1 MIMMNDVFA
10 IIVAAGLGKRF
21 GSPKSF
27 APLNGKMIL
36 DYCLETFN
44 CHPGIFEMVLVLRET
59 SEKCLFIDRFEKLK
73 AVASGGERRQD
84 SVFSGFQQINPAQG
98 DIVLIHDAARP
109 LVKAE
114 LIDSIIKKAR
124 ETGAAIPV
132 LPVSDTIKKINGD
145 RVSQTIDR
153 QALYHTQTP
162 QGFSCEILNRAF
174 EANGKDQGMYTD
186 EAALVEQLG
195 QDVFVV
201 PGDPSNLKITFP
213 EDLKIAEA
221 LIEN

>member
-1 MIMMNDVFA
+1 MMMNNVYA

-21 GSPKSF
+21 GSPKPF
-27 APLNGKMIL
+27 VALKGKRIL
-36 DYCLETFN
+36 DYCLDTFN
-44 CHPGIFEMVLVLRET
+44 GHPGIFEIVLVLRET
-59 SEKCLFIDRFEKLK
+59 SEKSLFLDRFEKLK
-73 AVASGGERRQD
+73 TVAAGGTRRQD
-84 SVFSGFQQINPAQG
+84 SVFSGFQQINPEQG

-109 LVKAE
+109 LVKTE
-114 LIDSIIKKAR
+114 LIDAIIEKTG

-132 LPVSDTIKKINGD
+132 LSVSDTIKKINGD
-145 RVSQTIDR
+145 RVSQTINR
-153 QALYHTQTP
+153 QGLYLTQTP
-162 QGFSCEILNRAF
+162 QGFSCEILRRAF
-174 EANGKDQGMYTD
+174 EGSGEDQGMYTD
-186 EAALVEQLG
+186 EAALVEKLG